1 MSGRLRVGFG
11 RRCLDV
17 AQPNS

>member
-17 AQPNS
+17 AQPNP